1 MFSDVCGWTLLRRG
15 CDLQLTFKILQL
27 EEVFFRCSSLSHHR
41 SVDICVHTSMTMKR
55 WCDSTMKWQCN
66 DDGAMARW
74 KKVRCCGV
82 AIAITR
88 WSDSDYTEGDIEEM
102 ILHHIIVSFHCAIV
116 VAPSLYWLSLKWITI
131 PAAIAQH
138 GVWWLSN
145 AIASFRQ

>member
-1 MFSDVCGWTLLRRG
+1 MYGIRIRL
-15 CDLQLTFKILQL
+15 
-27 EEVFFRCSSLSHHR
+27 CSSLSHHR
-41 SVDICVHTSMTMKR
+41 SVDICVHTAMTMKR

-102 ILHHIIVSFHCAIV
+102 ILYHIIVSFHCAIV
-116 VAPSLYWLSLKWITI
+116 IAPSLYWLSLKWIKI

-145 AIASFRQ
+145 ASVFSSPNAMLCNGCWEKLMMTW